1 MGDSTMNVAEQYT
14 ITTKNQVRPTS
25 PTTGQDRDSLGAGRT
40 SFQRDWPKSFEEL
53 EALRGLADGWDGEGT
68 TAPSS
73 AIIDSARELLQ
84 ELQQMRRVRILC
96 PTAIAAGPTGSI
108 LFAWYWGKR
117 YFEIEIVAPYRAEW
131 LRSEPGVP
139 SKGGSSLSE
148 SVKALVEWTIF

>member
-1 MGDSTMNVAEQYT
+1 MNTAEPYT
-14 ITTKNQVRPTS
+14 ITTRSRVEPASR
-25 PTTGQDRDSLGAGRT
+25 TTGMARESLSAGQTRYK
-40 SFQRDWPKSFEEL
+40 RDWPKSFAEL
-53 EALRGLADGWDGEGT
+53 DTLRELTDGWDGDGT
-68 TAPSS
+68 IAPSS

-84 ELQQMRRVRILC
+84 ELQQMRGIRILC
-96 PTAIAAGPTGSI
+96 PTAIAAGPTGTI

-148 SVKALVEWTIF
+148 SVKALAEWTIF